1 MPLKRTISQ
10 VDDGSKGFSP
20 VASEPKRQCVGKES
34 GHDALLGDGEA
45 AKHEGRNPSSR
56 GDLLYLTYSKEAA
69 TQLDSAFNEGEKD
82 ITMGGGYPEDGAGGK
97 TL

>member
-20 VASEPKRQCVGKES
+20 VASDPKRQRVGKEF

-56 GDLLYLTYSKEAA
+56 GDLLGLTYSKAGI
-69 TQLDSAFNEGEKD
+69 QLDSAFNEGEKD
-82 ITMGGGYPEDGAGGK
+82 ITMAGGYPEDGAGGK